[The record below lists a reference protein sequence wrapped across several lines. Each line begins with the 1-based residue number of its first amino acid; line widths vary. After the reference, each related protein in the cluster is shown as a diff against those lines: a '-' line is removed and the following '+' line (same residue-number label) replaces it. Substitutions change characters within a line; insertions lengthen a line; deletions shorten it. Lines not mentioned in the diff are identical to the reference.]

1 MIAPITQDEIAPTK
15 IEGAVEIV
23 EFWQSPTAKPFLL
36 KLKRLRFGIGEP
48 PNTTG
53 TKALTEAERSEVKW
67 QKQLT
72 EFLQDFRA
80 WRSDHERS
88 ESDYFHQKCMALMSL
103 RELVPDETT
112 REAVL
117 REYISV
123 LSESPLQ
130 REYPMEW
137 LLHVEPLL
145 RYSRPEDN
153 AKIHAMIQSSGSASL
168 VLYAKLEKMFPRG
181 KT

>member
-1 MIAPITQDEIAPTK
+1 AK
-15 IEGAVEIV
+15 IGGAVEIV

-36 KLKRLRFGIGEP
+36 KLKQLRFGIGEP
-48 PNTTG
+48 PNITG

-88 ESDYFHQKCMALMSL
+88 ESDYFHQKCMALLSL

-117 REYISV
+117 REYIGV
-123 LSESPLQ
+123 LSESPMQ
-130 REYPMEW
+130 RDHPMEW
-137 LLHVEPLL
+137 LLHVQPLL

-153 AKIHAMIQSSGSASL
+153 AKIHAIIQSAGSPAL
-168 VLYAKLEKMFPRG
+168 TLYAKLEKLFPL
-181 KT
+181 KTK